1 MTNIEIGWDN
11 EDKTVMRCT
20 YQGQWTWQEFYV
32 ATEQSHQMMDT
43 VDHPVDILVDMRA
56 SAQIPQ
62 GAVTQFRRIANT
74 WHRNTGTI
82 VAVTEA
88 RVAQMLYDI
97 FATIFR
103 HVASRY
109 HVVRTMDEAYVAIE
123 DARYQRS
130 TQ

>member
-1 MTNIEIGWDN
+1 MTNIEINWDN
-11 EDKTVMRCT
+11 DDKTVMRYT
-20 YQGQWTWQEFYV
+20 YQGQWTWQEFYGV
-32 ATEQSHQMMDT
+32 MEQSHQMMDT

-62 GAVTQFRRIANT
+62 GAVTQFRRIANVR
-74 WHRNTGTI
+74 HPNTGTI

-88 RVAQMLYDI
+88 RVARMLYDI
-97 FATIFR
+97 FATVFR
-103 HVASRY
+103 PIASRY
-109 HVVRTMDEAYVAIE
+109 HIVQTIDEAYAAIE